1 MLNSGLSC
9 TYGKGLM
16 KNTWDKIFEDK
27 EQKFCLGDQSVPTR
41 ARARARLIRNENQVE
56 DKKIF
61 LGILFTLKFYIEND
75 KLCPNAL
82 TLLLFELLRII
93 QFLAI
98 DIGWKID
105 PQFGSY
111 RGVEGWN
118 PQFCMYLASM

>member
-1 MLNSGLSC
+1 MRI
-9 TYGKGLM
+9 
-16 KNTWDKIFEDK
+16 KNKNFALEISRS
-27 EQKFCLGDQSVPTR
+27 LR

-75 KLCPNAL
+75 KLRPNVL

-93 QFLAI
+93 RFLAI
-98 DIGWKID
+98 DIGRKID

>member
-1 MLNSGLSC
+1 MSRRRAAPCWPGR
-9 TYGKGLM
+9 
-16 KNTWDKIFEDK
+16 KINLHIISA
-27 EQKFCLGDQSVPTR
+27 CLHKISFSRHAVPTR

-61 LGILFTLKFYIEND
+61 LGILFTLKFYIENN
-75 KLCPNAL
+75 KLRPNAL

-98 DIGWKID
+98 DIGRKID

>member
-1 MLNSGLSC
+1 MRI
-9 TYGKGLM
+9 
-16 KNTWDKIFEDK
+16 KNKNFALDIS
-27 EQKFCLGDQSVPTR
+27 QSL
-41 ARARARLIRNENQVE
+41 RARARLIRNENQVE
-56 DKKIF
+56 DKEIF
-61 LGILFTLKFYIEND
+61 LSILFTLKFYIEND
-75 KLCPNAL
+75 KLRPNAL

-98 DIGWKID
+98 DIGRKID

>member
-1 MLNSGLSC
+1 MFNSGLSC
-9 TYGKGLM
+9 TYGKGHM
-16 KNTWDKIFEDK
+16 KNTCDKIFEGK

-41 ARARARLIRNENQVE
+41 ARLIQNENKVE

-75 KLCPNAL
+75 KLRPNAL

-93 QFLAI
+93 RFFAI

-111 RGVEGWN
+111 RGVEEWN

>member
-1 MLNSGLSC
+1 MN
-9 TYGKGLM
+9 
-16 KNTWDKIFEDK
+16 KNFALEISRS
-27 EQKFCLGDQSVPTR
+27 LR

-75 KLCPNAL
+75 KLRPNAL

-98 DIGWKID
+98 DIG
-105 PQFGSY
+105 
-111 RGVEGWN
+111 
-118 PQFCMYLASM
+118 